1 MSTGKET
8 QIEDTHVDTEVGE
21 EKGVMNWEVKIDIY
35 TLPYK
40 IYS

>member
-21 EKGVMNWEVKIDIY
+21 EECGMNWEVKIDIY
-35 TLPYK
+35 TLLSK